1 MLLLAV
7 AVGGGAGAL
16 GRYLCTRWIHARTGT
31 AFPWGTLAVN
41 VLGSFLLGLLLPLLA
56 TSEVAAPLRAFTT
69 VGLLGSFT
77 TFSTF
82 ASETVRLLEQKQK
95 VRALIYVAASLLL
108 GLLSVA
114 TGYRLSPGGAH
125 HA

>member
-41 VLGSFLLGLLLPLLA
+41 VLGSFLPLLA